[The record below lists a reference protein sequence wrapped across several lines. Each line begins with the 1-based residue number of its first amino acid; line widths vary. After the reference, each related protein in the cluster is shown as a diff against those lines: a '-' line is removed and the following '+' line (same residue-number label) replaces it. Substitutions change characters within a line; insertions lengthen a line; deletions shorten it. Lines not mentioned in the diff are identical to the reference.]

1 MIWLLLLS
9 CIIETTPEQRLKY
22 EAACIKEV
30 VGANAPAIMLKV
42 HEMRINACIVAK
54 DKAAKN

>member
-1 MIWLLLLS
+1 MIWFLLLS

-22 EAACIKEV
+22 EAVCIREV
-30 VGANAPAIMLKV
+30 VGANAPAVMLKV

-54 DKAAKN
+54 AKKAA

>member
-22 EAACIKEV
+22 ETWFVKEI
-30 VGANAPAIMLKV
+30 VGENAPAIMRQV

-54 DKAAKN
+54 AKGK

>member
-1 MIWLLLLS
+1 MIWLFFLS

-22 EAACIKEV
+22 EAVCIKEV
-30 VGANAPAIMLKV
+30 VGDHAHPAMLKV

-54 DKAAKN
+54 AKKAV